1 MGHGRENV
9 LGKTTTDGVT
19 RNQCQFSRQLRS
31 MSLPLSSEEIDL
43 MKAARFRQGYSC
55 QQQWQKNL
63 CLRLGFGGGKMVSL
77 AADRRNMG

>member
-19 RNQCQFSRQLRS
+19 RNQCQFSRHLRS

-43 MKAARFRQGYSC
+43 MKAAITRPAFDKDILVRSNGRKICASGLVSVVARWFR
-55 QQQWQKNL
+55 
-63 CLRLGFGGGKMVSL
+63 
-77 AADRRNMG
+77 